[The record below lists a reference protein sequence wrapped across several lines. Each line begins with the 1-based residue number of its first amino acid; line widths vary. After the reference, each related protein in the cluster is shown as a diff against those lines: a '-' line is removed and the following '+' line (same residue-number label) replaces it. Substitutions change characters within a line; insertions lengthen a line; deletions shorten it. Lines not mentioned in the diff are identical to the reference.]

1 MIMSKTPFRISIS
14 GGGTDIEDFYKN
26 ETGAVLSTTI
36 SKYMYIMLNY
46 RFDRQFRAAYSK
58 VELVEH
64 PYEFKHPLIRGCM
77 EFLGHNGVDI
87 ASIADIPEASGLGSS
102 SAFTVGLLHAIS
114 AFTGEYMTNKDLA
127 ERACEVEI
135 DKAGERIG
143 KQDQYA
149 VAYGGLN
156 LLEFFSNGEVVVSPI
171 ACSDDV
177 MNELNGSLMLFY
189 VGSETSIPA
198 GNIIGTYD
206 FEKKKVLQEQKEIAY
221 EMKDCLESGKGLN
234 DIGLL
239 LDEGWKLK
247 KQISKDIT
255 NDDIELVYETGTRAG
270 ALGGKLC
277 GAGGRGFVL
286 FFVEQ
291 HNKNKVREALSP
303 LREIAF
309 RFDTVGSKVTHVL

>member
-1 MIMSKTPFRISIS
+1 MSRTPFRVSLA
-14 GGGTDIEDFYKN
+14 GGGTDIEDFWKE
-26 ETGAVLSTTI
+26 ETGAVISTTI
-36 SKYMYIMLNY
+36 SRYMYIMLNR
-46 RFDRQFRAAYSK
+46 RFDRKFRAAYSQ

-64 PYEFKHPLIRGCM
+64 PNEFKHPLIRGCM

-114 AFTGEYMTNKDLA
+114 AFTGEYMDNKDLA

-135 DKAGERIG
+135 EKAGKKIG

-149 VAYGGLN
+149 VTYGGLN
-156 LLEFFSNGEVVVSPI
+156 LLEFLPSGEVIVSPI
-171 ACSDDV
+171 ACSGDV
-177 MNELNGSLMLFY
+177 TDELNGSLMLFY
-189 VGSETSIPA
+189 VGNETSVPA
-198 GNIIGTYD
+198 DSIISTYD
-206 FEKKKVLQEQKEIAY
+206 FKEKRKVLQEQKEIAY

-247 KQISKDIT
+247 KQMSDKIT
-255 NDDIELVYETGTRAG
+255 NEDIELVYEAGTRAG
-270 ALGGKLC
+270 ALGGKCC

-286 FFVEQ
+286 LYVEK
-291 HNKNKVREALSP
+291 HNKEKVREALSP

-309 RFDTVGSKVTHVL
+309 RFDTIGSKVTHVY